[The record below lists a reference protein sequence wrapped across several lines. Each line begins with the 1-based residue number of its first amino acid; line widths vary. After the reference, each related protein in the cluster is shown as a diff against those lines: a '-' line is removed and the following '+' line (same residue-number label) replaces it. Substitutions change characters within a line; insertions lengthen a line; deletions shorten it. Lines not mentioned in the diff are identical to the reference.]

1 MASLVQDNFNA
12 GLCFRDKILWLQ
24 FCRCNTLYET
34 CPVTKSYKEFMRLV
48 AGTESCRMDKDLH
61 QKYLVHTRSNL
72 LLRRVTATCWLD
84 CFELSE
90 QRTNLRNNYS
100 FQRLFLPFSPM
111 HKYLEDLSF
120 PLVFEF
126 HKLNIVSVFLF
137 WWFRA
142 TRNIFQR
149 WCSQDKNDLYI
160 FL

>member
-1 MASLVQDNFNA
+1 MSL
-12 GLCFRDKILWLQ
+12 KIQKKRSNHRTETFSNSNVFWCSRHQ
-24 FCRCNTLYET
+24 RETSGHDEIFSGIGRNTLGLDMSGHVLPT
-34 CPVTKSYKEFMRLV
+34 SRGDKPPSTAL
-48 AGTESCRMDKDLH
+48 ATSCSH
-61 QKYLVHTRSNL
+61 WFLVHTRSNL

-84 CFELSE
+84 CLELSE

-137 WWFRA
+137 W
-142 TRNIFQR
+142 
-149 WCSQDKNDLYI
+149 
-160 FL
+160 